1 MKSLYHSLKHLYT
14 GIGYPVSLFPLKRIA
29 MPGQLSSSEPPLSG
43 LLPSPTWVPGP
54 VHPFHFRVRT
64 EPVDWRRIGAL
75 DVDRVGREMDIGLLQ
90 EHVTGVTFCDVSG
103 ERCPHCRG
111 SVDPALVKVLRM
123 SQLSTEYLLHCQDY
137 LSAQLGSL
145 EERLQGA
152 LSAAERE
159 AEEKAKLDTELQ
171 AERLESKRRK
181 KMITTQQL
189 LLQAASN
196 NYHKCQFCEKSFIN
210 YSYLQAH
217 QQRRHPEATETE
229 KQKKKQLE
237 QVEDG
242 IEELRERLRL
252 SQAALDAEK
261 EAVALRRNQELEEQR
276 RREVSERQELDRWK
290 EEERRKVYQE
300 MAELKQLFLQEF
312 KDINSKSSSIEAKLE
327 VLQRK
332 EVHSMPEIRVSR
344 DEEDLERTEAREKEL
359 REKLVRQKSDW
370 KKRVKE
376 LQNKHQLEKEELQRE
391 NERLLH
397 LTTSEDQSSGLQ
409 RLQQQVNSLSSQ
421 LHSKDHLI
429 RTQEDKI
436 KKLSAK
442 PAAAPAPPVRQDALE
457 SSEEVEE
464 EEEEEEEDDELEQ
477 LEARRQHRESLKKN
491 PDMLREFRPILQDN
505 MEARLERMGLK
516 KGTKGISK
524 QTLKSLTS
532 LLAGQRQQK
541 ARQDPNLQSM
551 RERVQAEV
559 NRRLRLAQK
568 SQSMTITRATTQSQK
583 VKVAAGRSKEK
594 SAKPKQTTVKSVPK
608 RGKSPAPQPTPRSK
622 LLMTPHTKV
631 KKSSTPPFS
640 SEEESIGDSA
650 YITSPSKP
658 TPSVRLVQSGPQQ
671 NLPQGPSSAPTD
683 DWSDSD
689 LSEEVAGTSTQQG
702 LSTQGSVVQ
711 TLTRSLERQLTSPMS
726 KPVGG
731 IRVIPPATK
740 ATTQSKSVV
749 KKLQLS
755 DEDSDLELSSIE
767 EVSAEPV
774 GVRRSSDIGGTSGT
788 SVWSSSTSRPG
799 GWANP

>member
-1 MKSLYHSLKHLYT
+1 
-14 GIGYPVSLFPLKRIA
+14 
-29 MPGQLSSSEPPLSG
+29 MPGQLSGSEAPLSG

-75 DVDRVGREMDIGLLQ
+75 DVDRIAREMDIGFLQ
-90 EHVTGVTFCDVSG
+90 EHITGVTFCDVSG

-137 LSAQLGSL
+137 LSAQLASL

-152 LSAAERE
+152 LLAVERE
-159 AEEKAKLDTELQ
+159 AEEKAKLDAELQ

-189 LLQAASN
+189 LLQAAAN

-217 QQRRHPEATETE
+217 QHRRHPEATETE

-261 EAVALRRNQELEEQR
+261 EAVALRRNQELEDQR
-276 RREVSERQELDRWK
+276 RREASERQELDHWK

-300 MAELKQLFLQEF
+300 MAELKQLLTQEL
-312 KDINSKSSSIEAKLE
+312 KDLASKNSSIEAKLD
-327 VLQRK
+327 VLQKR
-332 EVHSMPEIRVSR
+332 EVPMPEIRVSR
-344 DEEDLERTEAREKEL
+344 DEEELERTEAREKEL
-359 REKLVRQKSDW
+359 RDKLVRQKSDW

-376 LQNKHQLEKEELQRE
+376 LQNRHEMEKEELQRE
-391 NERLLH
+391 NERLLR
-397 LTTSEDQSSGLQ
+397 LTTSEDQSLGLQ
-409 RLQQQVNSLSSQ
+409 RLQQQVKSLSSQ
-421 LHSKDHLI
+421 VHSKDRLI

-457 SSEEVEE
+457 SSEDV

-477 LEARRQHRESLKKN
+477 LEARRQHRESLRRN

-505 MEARLERMGLK
+505 MEIRLERMGLR

-541 ARQDPNLQSM
+541 ARQDPNLLSM
-551 RERVQAEV
+551 REGLQAEV
-559 NRRLRLAQK
+559 NRRLSRGQK
-568 SQSMTITRATTQSQK
+568 SQSLTRASTQSQK
-583 VKVAAGRSKEK
+583 VKVAAGRSKET
-594 SAKPKQTTVKSVPK
+594 SAKPKQTTVKSVSK
-608 RGKSPAPQPTPRSK
+608 RGKSPAPQPTPRAK

-658 TPSVRLVQSGPQQ
+658 TPSVRLVQSGPQPA
-671 NLPQGPSSAPTD
+671 LPQGPPSAPTD

-740 ATTQSKSVV
+740 ATAQSKSVV

-767 EVSAEPV
+767 EVSAEPL